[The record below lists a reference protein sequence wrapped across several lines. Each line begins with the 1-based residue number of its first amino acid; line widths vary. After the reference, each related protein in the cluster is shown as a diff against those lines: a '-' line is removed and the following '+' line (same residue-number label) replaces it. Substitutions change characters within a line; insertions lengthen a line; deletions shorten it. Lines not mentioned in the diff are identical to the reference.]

1 MTEEQRYNGVQADI
15 TRLLDQAAN
24 DNTSGGMVGLG
35 AVWLAAELYMRNEQA
50 HQSEIATKEVNHADE
65 NEATRN

>member
-1 MTEEQRYNGVQADI
+1 MTEEQRYNAVQVDI
-15 TRLLDQAAN
+15 DRLMNQAAN

-50 HQSEIATKEVNHADE
+50 HQKVEDKNDE
-65 NEATRN
+65 QDSPI